1 MYKSN
6 SEYQYEFLS
15 KESLILIKDSFYV
28 QTVLGIKLPL
38 NESYTSYS
46 PVLLEQIIQEQL
58 ILEDFYE
65 TLKKWV
71 DKGKESVGKVID
83 VIKSPA
89 DIATLLKNLIDN
101 PKLLSSV
108 NETYR
113 NKINNFVRD
122 FKDKLTSIVDLLKK
136 PIELLKGLKSDG
148 NQNIEEGVSFYQEFI
163 DGLLGYITKVTDFL
177 NKNITDGW
185 SGLLKAI
192 VFNGALSYINDKI
205 NFYVKKITGVLK
217 MVVNPIDF
225 LKDTIQKE
233 IKDTKKGLSD
243 GLKNN
248 LSDLMGQLGNLAKD
262 SFDKVNSFFTGIAG
276 KYKWMWTA
284 TIGYLSSIA
293 KEISP
298 KIKTAG
304 ANNKIDLTHYGRLT
318 RDLKK
323 IESFKRTVKI
333 INEKSNN
340 LKITDIYN
348 KNIDM
353 SNLNKIIKQGL
364 NNLLETKGFEDME
377 VAFGVKLKSDSLSDA
392 EKGQFG
398 SAGQLKKNTGGTFT
412 NPKVHGTTIV
422 DKVNNEGGKDAQA
435 YYKEVAKKIKD
446 YQAPNDSEKFVAP
459 KVPTNTDGK
468 NERLETTGYDVGVSG
483 TEVTADL
490 AAEKGGSEATKKVYK
505 DRLEKLNGK
514 DATYEKM
521 KKNAK
526 DTNELKYKKDA
537 QNTRPVKAQTSKQ
550 NESFIKED
558 VNMSADPQK
567 LMTAFNNFVA
577 KKYPQLVSKID
588 TAREKAEVIS
598 AFAKAFGIEA
608 SQLGKVKS
616 ILDKQPE
623 EQPEQTEKMEENV
636 KYEGVDSKNI
646 FKANG
651 KLVSESQVLKLVD
664 KIPSRVKIN
673 ETTFAITDGKNTYKL
688 IWEGDTKTGEAI
700 ITNFRNKE
708 AVNEDIQKM
717 KYLWGFKTSDSIS
730 TKKNITESGE
740 DAFKRM
746 LKLVKEDKSS
756 QLSEWN
762 TPIRN
767 VVNDVTKKHVGT
779 HQHGK
784 GFVPNE
790 HGMELGHEAH
800 PTDIPKNTNYRT
812 DDYLPS
818 PFKYTP
824 KTPKFSDEGVYMGS
838 SVDEDYMDYEESG
851 LENPEKADLDKDKD
865 INPYEKKRGSAI
877 EKNMKKS

>member
-15 KESLILIKDSFYV
+15 NESLILIKDSFYV

-284 TIGYLSSIA
+284 TIGYLSSMA
-293 KEISP
+293 KEIAP

-304 ANNKIDLTHYGRLT
+304 VNNKIDLTHYGRLT

-412 NPKVHGTTIV
+412 NPKVPGTTIV

-550 NESFIKED
+550 
-558 VNMSADPQK
+558 P
-567 LMTAFNNFVA
+567 
-577 KKYPQLVSKID
+577 
-588 TAREKAEVIS
+588 
-598 AFAKAFGIEA
+598 
-608 SQLGKVKS
+608 
-616 ILDKQPE
+616 
-623 EQPEQTEKMEENV
+623 EKMEENV
-636 KYEGVDSKNI
+636 NYEGVDSKNI

-664 KIPSRVKIN
+664 KIPARVKID
-673 ETTFAITDGKNTYKL
+673 ETTFAITDGENTYKL

-767 VVNDVTKKHVGT
+767 VVDDVTKKHVGT
-779 HQHGK
+779 HQHGN

-818 PFKYTP
+818 PFNYTP

-865 INPYEKKRGSAI
+865 INPYEKKRVSEI

>member
-15 KESLILIKDSFYV
+15 NESLILIKDSFYV

-89 DIATLLKNLIDN
+89 DIAILLKNLIDN

-113 NKINNFVRD
+113 NKINNFVKD

-148 NQNIEEGVSFYQEFI
+148 NQNIEEGISFYQEFI

-225 LKDTIQKE
+225 LKDTVQKE

-248 LSDLMGQLGNLAKD
+248 LSDLMSQLGNLAKD

-293 KEISP
+293 KEIAP
-298 KIKTAG
+298 KIKKAG
-304 ANNKIDLTHYGRLT
+304 TNNKFDLTHYGRLT

-323 IESFKRTVKI
+323 IESFKRNTVKI
-333 INEKSNN
+333 INEKSDN

-377 VAFGVKLKSDSLSDA
+377 VAFGVKQKSDNLSDA

-398 SAGQLKKNTGGTFT
+398 TAGQLKKNTGGTFT
-412 NPKVHGTTIV
+412 NPKVPGTTIV

-623 EQPEQTEKMEENV
+623 EQTEKMEENV
-636 KYEGVDSKNI
+636 NYEGVDSKNI

-664 KIPSRVKIN
+664 KIPSRVKID
-673 ETTFAITDGKNTYKL
+673 ETTFAITDGENTYKL
-688 IWEGDTKTGEAI
+688 IWEGDTKTGEAT
-700 ITNFRNKE
+700 ITNFRNKQ

-740 DAFKRM
+740 DAFKRL

-767 VVNDVTKKHVGT
+767 VVDDVTKKHVGT

-784 GFVPNE
+784 GFAPNE

-800 PTDIPKNTNYRT
+800 PTDIPKNTNYHT

-818 PFKYTP
+818 PFNYTP

>member
-1 MYKSN
+1 M
-6 SEYQYEFLS
+6 S
-15 KESLILIKDSFYV
+15 KFTK
-28 QTVLGIKLPL
+28 
-38 NESYTSYS
+38 
-46 PVLLEQIIQEQL
+46 IIQEN
-58 ILEDFYE
+58 
-65 TLKKWV
+65 
-71 DKGKESVGKVID
+71 
-83 VIKSPA
+83 IK
-89 DIATLLKNLIDN
+89 
-101 PKLLSSV
+101 
-108 NETYR
+108 
-113 NKINNFVRD
+113 
-122 FKDKLTSIVDLLKK
+122 
-136 PIELLKGLKSDG
+136 
-148 NQNIEEGVSFYQEFI
+148 
-163 DGLLGYITKVTDFL
+163 
-177 NKNITDGW
+177 
-185 SGLLKAI
+185 
-192 VFNGALSYINDKI
+192 
-205 NFYVKKITGVLK
+205 
-217 MVVNPIDF
+217 
-225 LKDTIQKE
+225 
-233 IKDTKKGLSD
+233 
-243 GLKNN
+243 
-248 LSDLMGQLGNLAKD
+248 
-262 SFDKVNSFFTGIAG
+262 
-276 KYKWMWTA
+276 
-284 TIGYLSSIA
+284 
-293 KEISP
+293 
-298 KIKTAG
+298 
-304 ANNKIDLTHYGRLT
+304 
-318 RDLKK
+318 
-323 IESFKRTVKI
+323 
-333 INEKSNN
+333 
-340 LKITDIYN
+340 
-348 KNIDM
+348 
-353 SNLNKIIKQGL
+353 
-364 NNLLETKGFEDME
+364 NLLETKGFEDME
-377 VAFGVKLKSDSLSDA
+377 VAFGVKQKSDNLSDA

-398 SAGQLKKNTGGTFT
+398 TAGQLKKNTGGTFT
-412 NPKVHGTTIV
+412 NPKVPGTTIV

-435 YYKEVAKKIKD
+435 YYKEVAKKIKN
-446 YQAPNDSEKFVAP
+446 YQTPNDSEKFVAP

-490 AAEKGGSEATKKVYK
+490 ATEKGGSEATKKVYK

-550 NESFIKED
+550 
-558 VNMSADPQK
+558 P
-567 LMTAFNNFVA
+567 
-577 KKYPQLVSKID
+577 
-588 TAREKAEVIS
+588 
-598 AFAKAFGIEA
+598 
-608 SQLGKVKS
+608 
-616 ILDKQPE
+616 
-623 EQPEQTEKMEENV
+623 EKMEENV
-636 KYEGVDSKNI
+636 NYEGVDSKNI

-740 DAFKRM
+740 DAFKRL

-767 VVNDVTKKHVGT
+767 VVDDVTKKNVGT

-784 GFVPNE
+784 GFTPNE

-800 PTDIPKNTNYRT
+800 PTDIPKNTNYHT

-818 PFKYTP
+818 PFTYTP

-851 LENPEKADLDKDKD
+851 LKNPEKADLDKDKD
-865 INPYEKKRGSAI
+865 INPYEKKSGSAI

>member
-284 TIGYLSSIA
+284 TIGYLSSMA
-293 KEISP
+293 KEIAP

-304 ANNKIDLTHYGRLT
+304 VNNKIDLTHYGRLT

-412 NPKVHGTTIV
+412 NPKVPGTTIV

-550 NESFIKED
+550 
-558 VNMSADPQK
+558 P
-567 LMTAFNNFVA
+567 
-577 KKYPQLVSKID
+577 
-588 TAREKAEVIS
+588 
-598 AFAKAFGIEA
+598 
-608 SQLGKVKS
+608 
-616 ILDKQPE
+616 
-623 EQPEQTEKMEENV
+623 EKMEENV

-767 VVNDVTKKHVGT
+767 VVDDVTKKHVGT
-779 HQHGK
+779 HQHGN

-818 PFKYTP
+818 PFNYTP

-865 INPYEKKRGSAI
+865 INPYEKKRGSVI

>member
-15 KESLILIKDSFYV
+15 NESLILIKDSFYV
-28 QTVLGIKLPL
+28 QNVLGIKLPL

-89 DIATLLKNLIDN
+89 DIAILLKNLIDN

-113 NKINNFVRD
+113 NKINNFVKD

-136 PIELLKGLKSDG
+136 PIELLKGLKSDN
-148 NQNIEEGVSFYQEFI
+148 NQNIEEGISFYQEFI

-177 NKNITDGW
+177 SKNITDGW

-205 NFYVKKITGVLK
+205 NFYIKQITGVLK

-225 LKDTIQKE
+225 LKDTVQKE
-233 IKDTKKGLSD
+233 IKDTKNGLSD

-262 SFDKVNSFFTGIAG
+262 SFDKVNSFFTSIAG
-276 KYKWMWTA
+276 KYKWLWSA

-293 KEISP
+293 KVIAP

-304 ANNKIDLTHYGRLT
+304 TRNKIDLTHYDRLT

-323 IESFKRTVKI
+323 IESFKRNTVKI

-377 VAFGVKLKSDSLSDA
+377 VAFGIKQKSDNLSDA

-398 SAGQLKKNTGGTFT
+398 TAGQLKKNTGGTFT
-412 NPKVHGTTIV
+412 NPKVPGTTIV

-514 DATYEKM
+514 DANYEKM

-608 SQLGKVKS
+608 GQLGKVKS

-623 EQPEQTEKMEENV
+623 EQTEKMEENIN
-636 KYEGVDSKNI
+636 YEGVDSKNI

-651 KLVSESQVLKLVD
+651 KLISESQVLKLVN
-664 KIPSRVKIN
+664 KIPSRVKID
-673 ETTFAITDGKNTYKL
+673 ETTFAITDGENTYKL
-688 IWEGDTKTGEAI
+688 IWEGDSKTGEAI
-700 ITNFRNKE
+700 ITNFRNKQ

-740 DAFKRM
+740 DAFKRL
-746 LKLVKEDKSS
+746 LKLVKEDKKKNFGDESS
-756 QLSEWN
+756 
-762 TPIRN
+762 
-767 VVNDVTKKHVGT
+767 
-779 HQHGK
+779 
-784 GFVPNE
+784 
-790 HGMELGHEAH
+790 A
-800 PTDIPKNTNYRT
+800 
-812 DDYLPS
+812 
-818 PFKYTP
+818 
-824 KTPKFSDEGVYMGS
+824 EG
-838 SVDEDYMDYEESG
+838 VDEDYMDYEESG
-851 LENPEKADLDKDKD
+851 LENPEKADLDKDED
-865 INPYEKKRGSAI
+865 ITPYEKKRGSAI
-877 EKNMKKS
+877 EKNIKKS